1 MSAIQKFCYR
11 CKHFVVRDY
20 SLENGLCV
28 AFKLQSLV
36 TGHEKNVK
44 AVDARADK
52 KKCGK
57 MGLKYEEKSM
67 CNENLIMR

>member
-1 MSAIQKFCYR
+1 VFK
-11 CKHFVVRDY
+11 DY
-20 SLENGLCV
+20 SLENGLCAV
-28 AFKLQSLV
+28 FKLRSLV

-57 MGLKYEEKSM
+57 MGSKYEEKQIYEISH
-67 CNENLIMR
+67 LP